1 MKALGTLYHLAVAF
15 TAVFILLVMML
26 TVLLGLSQGVLVYFF
41 EFDLLRYLGELI
53 GADLTGFME
62 SDPQTDPAPE

>member
-1 MKALGTLYHLAVAF
+1 MRALATLYHLAVAF
-15 TAVFILLVMML
+15 TAVFILLAMML

-41 EFDLLRYLGELI
+41 EFDLLQYLGVLI
-53 GADLTGFME
+53 GADLTGILE